1 MVDGEQCMSN
11 HTELE
16 KRERS
21 SFVKS
26 ILIIDDNPD
35 ITLTFKKGLEAENN
49 KSENNNIFFE
59 VFAYNDPILALS
71 EFKPDYYDLMLID
84 INLPK
89 MSGLDFYVKA
99 LEIDVNPKVCFMSSG
114 LINQEALR
122 EQYPSSLSIGCFIEK
137 PITIEN
143 LIERVKAELEYSPP
157 KLRFDEILKL
167 VEYIPITG
175 TLPSNGRFARNTTID
190 SIFYFESLQHKGS
203 FRDIIRQ
210 INIELA
216 KKIRQQNILQRE
228 DQKATFLDIGQRYKQ
243 LREIGCS
250 YPIEYLLFDF
260 CLAAL
265 DKNFLDA
272 ALYLA
277 HSFHILGLSKSFNLL
292 LSVIVNEKLTHDK
305 DVRRLIILLAKAIE
319 PRNAELY
326 IDTYD
331 ITFRKRYELYREGLR
346 KERI

>member
-1 MVDGEQCMSN
+1 MLN
-11 HTELE
+11 HTELKE
-16 KRERS
+16 RERPP
-21 SFVKS
+21 FIKS

-35 ITLTFKKGLEAENN
+35 IALTFKRGLEAENNN

-71 EFKPDYYDLMLID
+71 EFKPSFYDLMLID
-84 INLPK
+84 INMPE
-89 MSGLDFYVKA
+89 MNGFEFCIKA

-122 EQYPSSLSIGCFIEK
+122 VQYPSLSVGCFIGK
-137 PITIEN
+137 PITIED
-143 LIERVKAELEYSPP
+143 LIKRVKAELEYSPSE
-157 KLRFDEILKL
+157 LRFDDILKL

-175 TLPSNGRFARNTTID
+175 SLPSNGRFAKNITMD
-190 SIFYFESLQHKGS
+190 SMFYFESLQRKGS
-203 FRDIIRQ
+203 FRDIIRL
-210 INIELA
+210 INTELA
-216 KKIRQQNILQRE
+216 KIVGQQNRLQRE
-228 DQKATFLDIGQRYKQ
+228 EQKATFLNIEQRYKQ

-260 CLAAL
+260 CLASL
-265 DKNFLDA
+265 DEDFLDA

-292 LSVIVNEKLTHDK
+292 LSVIVNEKLARDR
-305 DVRRLIILLAKAIE
+305 DVRRLIILLARAIE

-326 IDTYD
+326 IDTYG
-331 ITFRKRYELYREGLR
+331 ITFRRRYELYREGLR
-346 KERI
+346 KEGI